1 MYCMN
6 LRVMIVGGV
15 LLGTTGCATSEEWAA
30 WRARPAHFASGHHL
44 EFSLKNRLAPPLVVE
59 PHDVAA
65 ARAEGWWGGP
75 FAAPPVSTALADV
88 GGRWA
93 GTWSG
98 SGVMAPRTSRAEAR
112 FAQLGR
118 WGEGRLLL
126 SDTLAA
132 DVPEVVKWEGGR
144 GIRVLLEVGA
154 TGAVV
159 RHADDGRLFRAALVV
174 EGDRLTGFV
183 ENGGTPVRLALARVR

>member
-112 FAQLGR
+112 FEQVGR

-126 SDTLAA
+126 ADTLAA
-132 DVPEVVKWEGGR
+132 AVPEVVRWEGAR
-144 GIRVLLEVGA
+144 GIRVVLDVGA
-154 TGAVV
+154 TGVV
-159 RHADDGRLFRAALVV
+159 LRHPEDARLFRAELTL
-174 EGDRLTGFV
+174 EGARLAGRV
-183 ENGGTPVRLALARVR
+183 DHEGAPVRLVLARAR